1 LLPSLS
7 EQDFLEIAVLACER
21 HPADAMERAIGVYAE
36 ARGVSPTAI
45 ANRWVLVR
53 DYDFDA
59 IGKHMSHVW
68 QSLAADASFVVAAK
82 GAVEG
87 VLVHSQLDP
96 DARNSALAVNERLAR
111 QGLRVLAV
119 AMKRMDRIG
128 STREDDE
135 RDLTLCGL
143 LGFQDPVRPEVPG
156 AVDQCQRAG
165 IRIKMITGDHALT
178 AHAVAEAAGLLHE
191 DTLIVT
197 GDELSALADRER
209 AARIDRA
216 AIFARIGPQQKFL
229 IVDALKQAGAIVA
242 MTGDGVNDAPALRRA
257 DIGIVMGQRGTD
269 VARATADLVLL
280 DDNFASIVATVREG
294 RHILRNI
301 QRAFLYLIAFHI
313 PIVALAVLAP
323 LTGIPLLLLPIHLV
337 WLELIVHPV
346 SAVVFQSETASA
358 SIMTRPPRDPAAPL
372 LPRRA
377 VAGSAVSGGLLG
389 AACFATY
396 WWQWPA
402 VGELQARALALVVLM
417 AGYQTLIFTERLA
430 LPDLETP
437 RIPRTLVFWGVWC
450 ATTLSLLVVLY
461 VPFLATLFRVS
472 PLDVAQVST
481 AVVLGVAVVAWR
493 LVPLRSDRRRV

>member
-1 LLPSLS
+1 
-7 EQDFLEIAVLACER
+7 
-21 HPADAMERAIGVYAE
+21 
-36 ARGVSPTAI
+36 
-45 ANRWVLVR
+45 
-53 DYDFDA
+53 
-59 IGKHMSHVW
+59 
-68 QSLAADASFVVAAK
+68 
-82 GAVEG
+82 
-87 VLVHSQLDP
+87 
-96 DARNSALAVNERLAR
+96 
-111 QGLRVLAV
+111 
-119 AMKRMDRIG
+119 MKRMDRIG
-128 STREDDE
+128 STREEDE

-377 VAGSAVSGGLLG
+377 VGRSAVSGGLLA

-402 VGELQARALALVVLM
+402 IGELQARALALVVLM

-430 LPDLETP
+430 VPDSEIP

-450 ATTLSLLVVLY
+450 ATALSLAVVLY

-472 PLDVAQVST
+472 PLDTAQIST

-493 LVPLRSDRRRV
+493 LVPLRSARGRV